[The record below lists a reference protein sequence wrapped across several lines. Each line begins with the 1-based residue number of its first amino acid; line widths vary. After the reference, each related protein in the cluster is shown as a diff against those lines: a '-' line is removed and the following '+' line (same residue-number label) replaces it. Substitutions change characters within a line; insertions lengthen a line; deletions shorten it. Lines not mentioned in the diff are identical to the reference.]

1 MSYICVFKTL
11 AYVNGHVSVWRKVS
25 NNPELLQ
32 TDSIKLLN
40 VEGYNSLLSCDLIC
54 NHHAN
59 HFYIVKLG
67 FTRVYFFSNVCS

>member
-40 VEGYNSLLSCDLIC
+40 VEGYDCSSLITEKDHLNS
-54 NHHAN
+54 
-59 HFYIVKLG
+59 
-67 FTRVYFFSNVCS
+67 